1 MAGASLLCSAHVI
14 GGVAVGRRVVGLLT
28 SWRRPSIASYLE
40 EVGADWEIPSGIK
53 EPDAGEN
60 TPSLS
65 SRNGMKEPV
74 RMV

>member
-1 MAGASLLCSAHVI
+1 
-14 GGVAVGRRVVGLLT
+14 VVGPLT